1 MSEEGRFQHL
11 APMHDLLAELEHV
24 NDRIMTGDITSPRA
38 ALKTKWVRDLIDQ
51 TTVRLRQEG
60 ADSVLLEP
68 YVAAGG
74 WLGITWAYGFKADGF
89 SFSGSQVPRRR

>member
-1 MSEEGRFQHL
+1 MSEQGRFQHL
-11 APMHDLLAELEHV
+11 SPMRDLITELGHV
-24 NDRIMTGDITSPRA
+24 NDRIMTGDIVSARA
-38 ALKTKWVRDLIDQ
+38 AMQTKWVRDLIDE
-51 TTVRLRQEG
+51 TTRRLHSEG